1 MRFIAPL
8 LPVLALGRAPHLA
21 AQDSDPF
28 VGTFVGTNIVGPVT
42 VEITRS
48 DSGYI
53 VIDRSSAAPMR
64 GLGQVGANGA
74 LTGQYV
80 TRLLGFTRRHRFT
93 LTPDGDNL
101 RYRTTGQNTPLER
114 YRLVADD
121 PDSRFWFDA
130 IAGRQVATFDR
141 YSSSGSTS
149 GGFQSEKRATLCTD
163 GTFSYR
169 ASSSSSISGDGTS
182 ASSSSSDE
190 GAGRWRIFSR
200 SGSTFIELRW
210 NDGNVTQHALTRR
223 GNELFVD
230 NDRYLRGE
238 KVC

>member
-1 MRFIAPL
+1 MRSLAPL
-8 LPVLALGRAPHLA
+8 LPVLALGWATLLP
-21 AQDSDPF
+21 AQQDDRF

-42 VEITRS
+42 VEISRG
-48 DSGYI
+48 DSGYV

-64 GLGQVGANGA
+64 GLGTLGGDGS
-74 LTGQYV
+74 LSGQYV
-80 TRLLGFTRRHRFT
+80 TRVFGITRRHRFT
-93 LTPDGDNL
+93 LTPDGDGL

-149 GGFQSEKRATLCTD
+149 GGYQSEKRAMLCTD
-163 GTFSYR
+163 GSFQYR
-169 ASSSSSISGDGTS
+169 ASSSSSISGEGIS
-182 ASSSSSDE
+182 ASSSSSDD

-200 SGSTFIELRW
+200 AGSSFIELRW
-210 NDGNVTQHALTRR
+210 NDGNVTQHALSRR
-223 GNELFVD
+223 GDELYVD
-230 NDRYLRGE
+230 NERYLRGN

>member
-1 MRFIAPL
+1 MRLVAPL
-8 LPVLALGRAPHLA
+8 LPVLALGWAPLLP
-21 AQDSDPF
+21 AQQDDRF

-42 VEITRS
+42 VEISRN
-48 DSGYI
+48 DSGYV

-64 GLGQVGANGA
+64 GIGTLNGDGA

-80 TRLLGFTRRHRFT
+80 TRVLGFTRRHRFT
-93 LTPDGDNL
+93 LTPDGNGL

-114 YRLVADD
+114 YQIVGDD
-121 PDSRFWFDA
+121 AESRFWFDA

-163 GTFSYR
+163 GSFQYR
-169 ASSSSSISGDGTS
+169 ASSSSSISGDGIS
-182 ASSSSSDE
+182 ASSSSRDE

-200 SGSTFIELRW
+200 AGTSFIELRW
-210 NDGNVTQHALTRR
+210 NDGNVTQHQLSRR
-223 GNELFVD
+223 GNELYVD
-230 NDRYLRGE
+230 NERYLRGD